1 MLNAATVGS
10 VYVITTYRDADQSW
24 ADEDASE
31 ESFIYTRTE
40 EGWVQTGYECR

>member
-10 VYVITTYRDADQSW
+10 IYVITTYRDADQDW
-24 ADEDASE
+24 ADDASE
-31 ESFIYTRTE
+31 ESFIYTLTE